1 MEIISDNALNYNDI
15 NSKFVKNI
23 IHKLNSN
30 LLQKGFTIILINQIV
45 ENNFSNFKN
54 IKIISILKEENQYVE
69 VIKKNNDE
77 NVIYLLNKSFS
88 MGNNLNLALKYVNT
102 SHFVFLDKID
112 DLEITQEVPL
122 DINKTYILKRTSNL
136 PQSSI
141 MNHIFTDYYKENYS
155 ITETNQLVE
164 NKIETVDTKQ
174 ETIDFHP
181 LLINLDVPV
190 IKEIEEN
197 DDEEEVVYPIEN
209 HLIKLNSYKGIL
221 FPTRAFSKIFFK
233 GVESQDTLLIAIT
246 EFIINNEINI
256 CFSEQLLFKGI
267 DQLSIQTNH
276 LNNTLTILNS
286 LLEKRVSDKASQY
299 VQYVV
304 DCLLLNVSNTFK
316 DDDEGINNIIKSLH
330 DLNLDN
336 ISFEILSKGIAD
348 ELVIAY
354 CFPPYNDTS
363 GNVMAKRIF
372 AEKNKVDIISNNM
385 DRIRKKDYSLNGI
398 ANKFIDTKF
407 LMTAPQAFSSY
418 QSISEFIEQGMDV
431 YHMYKEKYKKMYSRA
446 MFPASHFLAYEIK
459 MANPNIY
466 WRAEFSDPLLT
477 DVSSNERYSPIKDDD
492 YIDRLKA
499 EITPE
504 YQNLVDDNVFNLCEI
519 LPLSI
524 ADELIFTN
532 EHQLEYII
540 KRFNDE
546 IKASIRK
553 RAVIS
558 KHPTLP
564 EEYYSKEISYYNIEE
579 RKINLAYFGN
589 FYDTRGFREI
599 ELFCKYLRVNNI
611 TNFLI
616 HVFTNINGKVINM
629 LENSEFKEHIILNP
643 YLDYF
648 EFLNLT
654 NKMDVLMI
662 YDAHTLGIKDINPYL
677 PSKLSDY
684 IGSKALTL
692 AFIEENSILSKQNHK
707 NLYKVNMNEFSNY
720 PIVMKKIA
728 DRINKSL
735 T

>member
-15 NSKFVKNI
+15 NSKFIKNI
-23 IHKLNSN
+23 IQKLNSN
-30 LLQKGFTIILINQIV
+30 LLQQGFTIILLNQLV
-45 ENNFSNFKN
+45 ENRFSNFKN
-54 IKIISILKEENQYVE
+54 VKIISILEEEQQYIE
-69 VIKKNNDE
+69 AIKKNSDE
-77 NVIYLLNKSFS
+77 NVIYLLNKSYS
-88 MGNNLNLALKYVNT
+88 MENNLNLALKYVNT
-102 SHFVFLDKID
+102 SHFVFVDNID
-112 DLEITQEVPL
+112 ELEVLQEVTL
-122 DINKTYILKRTSNL
+122 DINKTYILKRTSNS

-141 MNHIFTDYYKENYS
+141 MNHIFTDKNEGNLYANEQIPY
-155 ITETNQLVE
+155 VE
-164 NKIETVDTKQ
+164 NSIESVQTKQ
-174 ETIDFHP
+174 EANDVHP

-190 IKEIEEN
+190 LEKIDEFDN
-197 DDEEEVVYPIEN
+197 EEEYSYPIEN
-209 HLIKLNSYKGIL
+209 HLIKLNTCKGIL
-221 FPTRAFSKIFFK
+221 FPTNAFSKIVFK
-233 GVESQDTLLIAIT
+233 GVVSQDIFLIAIT

-256 CFSEQLLFKGI
+256 CFADQILFKGI
-267 DQLSIQTNH
+267 DHLSIQTNH

-286 LLEKRVSDKASQY
+286 LLEKRVSDTASNY

-316 DDDEGINNIIKSLH
+316 DDVDGINKVIKSLH

-336 ISFEILSKGIAD
+336 ISFEILNKGIAD

-372 AEKNKVDIISNNM
+372 DEKNKVDIVSNIM

-398 ANKFIDTKF
+398 ANEYIDTKF
-407 LMTAPQAFSSY
+407 LLTAPQAFSSY
-418 QSISEFIEQGMDV
+418 QSISEFMEQGMDV

-459 MANPNIY
+459 IDNPNIY

-477 DVSSNERYSPIKDDD
+477 DVSSNERFSPIKDDD
-492 YIDRLKA
+492 YIEKLKS
-499 EITPE
+499 EINPE
-504 YQNLVDDNVFNLCEI
+504 YLDFVDDNVFNLCEI

-540 KRFNDE
+540 KRFNEE

-553 RAVIS
+553 RAIIS

-564 EEYYSKEISYYNIEE
+564 EEFYNKEISYYGIDES
-579 RKINLAYFGN
+579 KINLAYFGN

-611 TNFLI
+611 TNFMI
-616 HVFTNINGKVINM
+616 HVFTNINGKVTNM
-629 LENSEFKEHIILNP
+629 VKNSDFGEHIILNP

-654 NKMDVLMI
+654 NKMDILMI
-662 YDAHTLGIKDINPYL
+662 YDAHTIGIKEINPYL

-692 AFIEENSILSKQNHK
+692 AFVEENSILSKQDYK
-707 NLYKVNMNEFSNY
+707 NLYKVNINEFSNY
-720 PIVMKKIA
+720 HIVMKRIA

-735 T
+735 I